1 MIKICEICKTK
12 YETKNQKSKY
22 CCRKCYLEAIKP
34 CNNSNNID
42 ILDSYAIMHVYNK
55 RYGDIQVKIDINK
68 IDTIKQYR
76 WYANYDKTV
85 NNFYICSA
93 IYGENR
99 KKKVIRLH
107 RLIVDCP
114 QNYEVDHINRDTKD
128 NRMCNLRICTRFENQ
143 QNLKNNND
151 IVGVSYSVKRKMWAG
166 KISKNN
172 KVYRKDFKTKEEAI
186 AYRKYMETILY
197 KGGDD

>member
-93 IYGENR
+93 IYGENQ

-143 QNLKNNND
+143 QNLKNCRCSSSPN
-151 IVGVSYSVKRKMWAG
+151 
-166 KISKNN
+166 
-172 KVYRKDFKTKEEAI
+172 
-186 AYRKYMETILY
+186 
-197 KGGDD
+197 